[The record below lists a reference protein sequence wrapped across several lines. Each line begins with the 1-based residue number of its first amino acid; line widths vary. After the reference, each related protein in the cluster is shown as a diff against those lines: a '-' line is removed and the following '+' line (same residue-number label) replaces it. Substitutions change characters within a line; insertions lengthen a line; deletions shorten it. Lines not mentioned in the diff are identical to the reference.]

1 MTRNAVLDP
10 PPETTAP
17 RALLAGLWLKQQAV
31 VAVIDG
37 RISLWEAAA
46 RFRSA
51 QPAPADAEALCRS
64 VIGWVGLALSDRPE
78 RAELV
83 TRRLEQELQGYLDRF
98 GRLPSPE

>member
-1 MTRNAVLDP
+1 MTRDTVLDAT
-10 PPETTAP
+10 PETAAP
-17 RALLAGLWLKQQAV
+17 RALLAGLQLRQQAV

-37 RISLWEAAA
+37 RMSLWEAAA
-46 RFRSA
+46 RFRSS
-51 QPAPADAEALCRS
+51 QRTPADGEALCRS